1 MFRDLIT
8 RGWRGVGLGSTNSIA
23 ANGKKFVKLVGLL
36 IIDEIHLL
44 GEERGAVLEA
54 IVSRTRLISRTIL
67 EEFRSSS
74 HQASAIRKITG
85 PTSEHDI
92 TRIIGLSTALA
103 NPRDLADWMGI
114 SDVYDSSIACKG
126 LYNFRPSVR
135 PIPMDVHLQGYPG
148 RHYCP
153 RMATMNKPAYAAIK
167 EHAPNQPVLI
177 FVSSR
182 RQTRLTALDL
192 ISYAAADG
200 NPSAFLGCDYSYIEG
215 ISETIVD
222 ASLKHTIVYGVALH
236 HAGLTSSDREVVE
249 TLFLNGSIQVLVAT
263 ATLGKNEIVLD

>member
-1 MFRDLIT
+1 MGSGLI
-8 RGWRGVGLGSTNSIA
+8 NSPA
-23 ANGKKFVKLVGLL
+23 ASGKKFVKLVGLL

-54 IVSRTRLISRTIL
+54 IVSRTRLISRNVL
-67 EEFRSSS
+67 EEGQSSDS
-74 HQASAIRKITG
+74 VKSKLKSSCPAS
-85 PTSEHDI
+85 EQEV

-114 SDVYDSSIACKG
+114 DVDEGSKALKG

-167 EHAPNQPVLI
+167 EHSPNQPVLI

-182 RQTRLTALDL
+182 RQTRLTAMDI
-192 ISYAAADG
+192 ISFAAADG
-200 NPSAFLGCDYSYIEG
+200 NPSIFLGCDHDYIEN
-215 ISETIVD
+215 IAETVLD
-222 ASLKHTIVYGVALH
+222 ATLKHTLLYGVAIH
-236 HAGLTSSDREVVE
+236 HAGLGPSDRDIVE
-249 TLFLNGSIQVLVAT
+249 SLFLDGSIQVLVAT
-263 ATLGKNEIVLD
+263 ATLGKSKTIDKALGTAN